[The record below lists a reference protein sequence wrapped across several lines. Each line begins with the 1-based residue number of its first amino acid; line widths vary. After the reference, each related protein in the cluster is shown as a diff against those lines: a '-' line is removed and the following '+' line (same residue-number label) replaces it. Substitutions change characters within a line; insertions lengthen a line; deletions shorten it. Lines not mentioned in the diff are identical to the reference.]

1 MSEDTL
7 NLDGDPGSPL
17 GPADGSR
24 RALGRDPFATPT
36 APADPWVERLE
47 RYAEERPAP
56 SIVEPPLPQ
65 TAQGDPSPALQGLA
79 GWLPPDV
86 RARLTALRQHAPA
99 TPDPFGLD
107 LDSVERTLPFAYAL
121 YRAWFRVQSRG
132 HEHLQRVGPL
142 VLAANHGG
150 LLPFDGAMITVDAL
164 LHARPPRLVR
174 PLVDRFVEGIPGV
187 RGFFAHNGPVI
198 GTRAAIR
205 ELLDRGEWVLIF
217 PEGVEG
223 IRKRLPERYRLQ
235 HFSAGFAREA
245 IRRKVPV
252 VPVAMVGPDDQA
264 PILYDVEPLARRLGL
279 PTFPITPT
287 FPLLGPAGLLP
298 YPVQYRIQY
307 GEPLALHDRCEADD
321 EEGCAQLAA
330 EVRGRLQRMVD
341 HLRSGR

>member
-1 MSEDTL
+1 M
-7 NLDGDPGSPL
+7 
-17 GPADGSR
+17 
-24 RALGRDPFATPT
+24 
-36 APADPWVERLE
+36 ERLE
-47 RYAEERPAP
+47 RYSERRPGP
-56 SIVEPPLPQ
+56 SVSDTALPQ
-65 TAQGDPSPALQGLA
+65 PAIDDPSPALQGLA

-142 VLAANHGG
+142 VMVANHGG
-150 LLPFDGAMITVDAL
+150 LLPFDGAMITVDTL
-164 LHARPPRLVR
+164 LNARPPRLLR

-187 RGFFAHNGPVI
+187 RGFFAQNGPVI
-198 GTRAAIR
+198 GTRGSIR

-287 FPLLGPAGLLP
+287 FPLLGPVGLLP

-321 EEGCAQLAA
+321 EEGCALLAA

-341 HLRSGR
+341 HLRSAH